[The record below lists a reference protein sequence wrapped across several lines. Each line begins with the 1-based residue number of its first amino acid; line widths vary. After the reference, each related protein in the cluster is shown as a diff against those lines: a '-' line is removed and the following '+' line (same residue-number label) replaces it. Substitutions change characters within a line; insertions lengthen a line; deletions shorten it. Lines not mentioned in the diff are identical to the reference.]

1 MSNTYELKPRYISQ
15 KSFYKKAFVTVTN
28 YSADVCYCLRSYNTY
43 VVSLYVGR
51 DGIPYVK
58 KLWKGYSATMSRHV
72 NEFLMQNGFPG
83 LTARAWRA
91 MEVGEFYSPDD
102 VPALEKSLK

>member
-58 KLWKGYSATMSRHV
+58 KLWKGYSVKQVGYVITGKA
-72 NEFLMQNGFPG
+72 EFDKGDYSGWSTQYIDLWVTI
-83 LTARAWRA
+83 LT
-91 MEVGEFYSPDD
+91 VVDTVF
-102 VPALEKSLK
+102 

>member
-1 MSNTYELKPRYISQ
+1 MNNAYELKPRCINQ
-15 KSFYKKAFVTVTN
+15 KSFYKKAFVTVQN
-28 YSADVCYCLRSYNTY
+28 YGDDVCYCLRSYNTY

-58 KLWKGYSATMSRHV
+58 KLWNGYSSTTSRHV

-83 LTARAWRA
+83 LIARAWRA
-91 MEVGEFYSPDD
+91 MEVGKFYSPDD
-102 VPALEKSLK
+102 VPALEKSHK

>member
-58 KLWKGYSATMSRHV
+58 KLWKGYSATTSRHV

-83 LTARAWRA
+83 LTARARRA